1 MLRLLYDAA
10 CAYSLASV
18 PVSARDK
25 TRGREYAEKATSR
38 LAQAILQGY
47 SDYDHLLEDADLD
60 PIRDQPGFTEAIEP
74 GHLDRRYAAVWTF
87 APDREA
93 VAVNALDP
101 SAQRQRCR
109 ELEAQGFRPV
119 SFSVART
126 TPDGPPATASVWQ
139 RPVVTEAMKDQLAE
153 HQARAA
159 IALVRMGKAD
169 EVWPLLRHSAD
180 PRLRSFIVNW
190 LSPLGADPRALVAEF
205 DRLPTIAKPA
215 RGRDQQFME
224 SVLFHP
230 ETSVRRALILALGAY
245 GTAGLSPGEREPLV
259 ARLLDLYRNDPDAG
273 IHGAAEWALRQ
284 WKNDEKLAAID
295 AQLSKLKDPG
305 QRRWFV
311 NSLGQTFAVID
322 GPVEFM
328 MGSPPSEPERDSDE
342 RSHRVIIPRRFAIA
356 TKEVSK
362 EQWDA
367 FVKKHPE
374 WALDA
379 EFVNKW
385 SPDPKG
391 PMVGFSWYIA
401 AAFCNWLSEQEGLP
415 KCYLPATNGKFT
427 TGMTIPADV
436 LERTG
441 YRLPTEAEWEYACRS
456 GTITSRY
463 YGLSADV
470 LLGAYARYQAN
481 SKEHAWMCGS
491 LRPNDLGLFDMLG
504 NMFEWVQDEHLAYK
518 EGGLRP
524 SPDDINTIS
533 LVNENPRLLRG
544 GAIYNRPACV
554 RSAFRIWNAPSYR
567 NAYYGFRPSRTYP

>member
-1 MLRLLYDAA
+1 M
-10 CAYSLASV
+10 
-18 PVSARDK
+18 
-25 TRGREYAEKATSR
+25 
-38 LAQAILQGY
+38 
-47 SDYDHLLEDADLD
+47 
-60 PIRDQPGFTEAIEP
+60 
-74 GHLDRRYAAVWTF
+74 
-87 APDREA
+87 
-93 VAVNALDP
+93 
-101 SAQRQRCR
+101 
-109 ELEAQGFRPV
+109 
-119 SFSVART
+119 RT
-126 TPDGPPATASVWQ
+126 
-139 RPVVTEAMKDQLAE
+139 L
-153 HQARAA
+153 
-159 IALVRMGKAD
+159 
-169 EVWPLLRHSAD
+169 
-180 PRLRSFIVNW
+180 
-190 LSPLGADPRALVAEF
+190 RALVAEF

-230 ETSVRRALILALGAY
+230 ETSVRRCDPGAWER
-245 GTAGLSPGEREPLV
+245 TARPGCRPASASHWSPGCS
-259 ARLLDLYRNDPDAG
+259 DLYRNDPDAG

-436 LERTG
+436 LDAAG
-441 YRLPTEAEWEYACRS
+441 YRAAHRGGVGIRLPIGYDHEPILWSLRRCAARSVCSIPGQQQGTCLDVREPPTE
-456 GTITSRY
+456 
-463 YGLSADV
+463 
-470 LLGAYARYQAN
+470 
-481 SKEHAWMCGS
+481 
-491 LRPNDLGLFDMLG
+491 
-504 NMFEWVQDEHLAYK
+504 
-518 EGGLRP
+518 
-524 SPDDINTIS
+524 
-533 LVNENPRLLRG
+533 
-544 GAIYNRPACV
+544 
-554 RSAFRIWNAPSYR
+554 
-567 NAYYGFRPSRTYP
+567 